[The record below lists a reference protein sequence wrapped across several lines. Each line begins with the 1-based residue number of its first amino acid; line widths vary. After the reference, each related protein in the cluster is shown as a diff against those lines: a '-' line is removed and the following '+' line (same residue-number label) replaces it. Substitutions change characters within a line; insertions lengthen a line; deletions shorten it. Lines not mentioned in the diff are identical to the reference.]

1 MEVIYTCMCNSGY
14 TGDGETCTGKHVCV
28 KPSSNTTIL
37 AIAHRPY
44 YVAVHHH
51 TSGIECSTTYSI
63 ALL

>member
-28 KPSSNTTIL
+28 RPSSNTTIL

-51 TSGIECSTTYSI
+51 TSGIE
-63 ALL
+63 